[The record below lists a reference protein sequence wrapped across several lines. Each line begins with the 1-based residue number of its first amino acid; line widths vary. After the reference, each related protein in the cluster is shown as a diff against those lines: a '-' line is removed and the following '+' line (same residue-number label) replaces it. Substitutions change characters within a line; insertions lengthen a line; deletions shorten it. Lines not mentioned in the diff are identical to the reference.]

1 MVLPHGVAPWCTQ
14 ERHLDSITLTK
25 DQRRVLLRELAT
37 AKTEMYGD
45 GKARLQQGLPQ
56 GLHGSQSAPVLFSQ
70 GGGAEGSK
78 MAKNRQL
85 ALNIIHQ
92 LDDLSLP
99 KLTRKQLKRDL
110 TKLGFGGPS
119 TERGEKSAFPWLD
132 KGHHSNV
139 DGKESLG

>member
-1 MVLPHGVAPWCTQ
+1 M
-14 ERHLDSITLTK
+14 
-25 DQRRVLLRELAT
+25 LLRELAT